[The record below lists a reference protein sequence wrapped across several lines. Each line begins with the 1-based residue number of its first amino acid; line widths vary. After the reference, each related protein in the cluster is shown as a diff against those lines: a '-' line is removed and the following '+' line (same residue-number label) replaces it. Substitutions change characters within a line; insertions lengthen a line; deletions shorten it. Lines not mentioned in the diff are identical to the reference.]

1 MPGTVVMLVDVEQ
14 TEPRAEDKQSEGGY
28 GHPTPPTPEEIT
40 VLHGLSIPR
49 MYWSKGGAILGPG
62 AVARK

>member
-49 MYWSKGGAILGPG
+49 M
-62 AVARK
+62 